1 MGKFFRKVFQGY
13 PLNGIYADG
22 EDPGK
27 YEEGKMGTSIIFRL
41 GHGVKMSEVLA
52 KIQMIDLLH
61 IESRPIGDQGKFEKS

>member
-27 YEEGKMGTSIIFRL
+27 FEEGKIGTSIIFRL

-61 IESRPIGDQGKFEKS
+61 IESRPIGDQGKV